1 MAIVIVLGAWALASL
16 FLGLVL
22 GKLFG
27 LYGWEKFPS
36 EILEVPPLTQ
46 VGSTVAK
53 PLGDRLASRYLGGSL
68 LVFHSLARTRQS
80 NALATNTLTRN
91 KVDSSLWPLDCRPPG
106 RNSATARRG
115 QRALPGSPVPPAAH
129 CLAPVPGSRDRRH

>member
-36 EILEVPPLTQ
+36 EILDVPLLTQ
-46 VGSTVAK
+46 VGSTVAE
-53 PLGDRLASRYLGGSL
+53 PLSDGSQA
-68 LVFHSLARTRQS
+68 VIWVVHS
-80 NALATNTLTRN
+80 
-91 KVDSSLWPLDCRPPG
+91 
-106 RNSATARRG
+106 
-115 QRALPGSPVPPAAH
+115 
-129 CLAPVPGSRDRRH
+129 